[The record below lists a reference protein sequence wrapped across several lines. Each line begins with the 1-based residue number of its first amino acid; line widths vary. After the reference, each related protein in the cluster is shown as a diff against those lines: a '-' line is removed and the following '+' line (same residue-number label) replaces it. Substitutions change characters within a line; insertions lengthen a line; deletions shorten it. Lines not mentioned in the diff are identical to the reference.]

1 MDFFSPLYNLLQ
13 FNQTTTTNF
22 FDNEILTSS
31 VSVEFSSQGNVISP
45 ADRVNADVARS
56 NGRREIVSDYGVSVA
71 ISTEYL
77 NAENMF
83 LLNATLLQSY

>member
-1 MDFFSPLYNLLQ
+1 M
-13 FNQTTTTNF
+13 
-22 FDNEILTSS
+22 
-31 VSVEFSSQGNVISP
+31 ISP

-56 NGRREIVSDYGVSVA
+56 NGRREIVSDYRVSVA

-83 LLNATLLQSY
+83 LLKATLLQSY